1 MGGPRRRQILVETWV
16 LTSVLCSNEHFKGLW
31 DFIYPSEHVSALY
44 VFLVVWRNA
53 VRPCGVQHSR
63 LCSRVVRPVSRPD
76 QLRLRVCFMDRRHPV
91 ISFYDIFSVL
101 LQRCPF
107 ESNLFEYRCKCLFIR
122 RFMGGGAE
130 SCSLIAEGLS
140 VALQLFDDF
149 KKMRE
154 QM

>member
-1 MGGPRRRQILVETWV
+1 MGL
-16 LTSVLCSNEHFKGLW
+16 L
-31 DFIYPSEHVSALY
+31 
-44 VFLVVWRNA
+44 
-53 VRPCGVQHSR
+53 
-63 LCSRVVRPVSRPD
+63 
-76 QLRLRVCFMDRRHPV
+76 MDL
-91 ISFYDIFSVL
+91 F
-101 LQRCPF
+101 PF
-107 ESNLFEYRCKCLFIR
+107 

>member
-1 MGGPRRRQILVETWV
+1 MSVFYKADIPLVHISLLYSDTK
-16 LTSVLCSNEHFKGLW
+16 NERVINYDLHFPL
-31 DFIYPSEHVSALY
+31 
-44 VFLVVWRNA
+44 
-53 VRPCGVQHSR
+53 
-63 LCSRVVRPVSRPD
+63 
-76 QLRLRVCFMDRRHPV
+76 
-91 ISFYDIFSVL
+91 
-101 LQRCPF
+101 
-107 ESNLFEYRCKCLFIR
+107 

>member
-1 MGGPRRRQILVETWV
+1 MILQILNMT
-16 LTSVLCSNEHFKGLW
+16 
-31 DFIYPSEHVSALY
+31 
-44 VFLVVWRNA
+44 
-53 VRPCGVQHSR
+53 
-63 LCSRVVRPVSRPD
+63 
-76 QLRLRVCFMDRRHPV
+76 
-91 ISFYDIFSVL
+91 
-101 LQRCPF
+101 
-107 ESNLFEYRCKCLFIR
+107 LFFPH

>member
-1 MGGPRRRQILVETWV
+1 MSHL
-16 LTSVLCSNEHFKGLW
+16 LSVSLG
-31 DFIYPSEHVSALY
+31 
-44 VFLVVWRNA
+44 
-53 VRPCGVQHSR
+53 
-63 LCSRVVRPVSRPD
+63 
-76 QLRLRVCFMDRRHPV
+76 
-91 ISFYDIFSVL
+91 
-101 LQRCPF
+101 
-107 ESNLFEYRCKCLFIR
+107 